1 MRAFCVALATVIT
14 VIIASTL
21 GLPVSSTHIAV
32 GGIFGVGLYREFL
45 SNRKRQMVKPNALG
59 AEDGLNPVREE
70 SNDMLMEH
78 QAKNPKKLTKQKP
91 VRCQHLTTIAAAWII
106 TVPAAA
112 GLAA

>member
-1 MRAFCVALATVIT
+1 MRAFCVALAAAIT